1 MARTARVATTV
12 VVTLIAAL
20 LATGVAAADPCN
32 DITDVKCQV
41 DGDQDAG
48 GVTTTVTGQPG
59 GGTASGAPDKVDCPQ
74 CEYMV
79 APACQANDPTE
90 DASCVNSTSSCS
102 EPGAVRLRLYVRT
115 SPTENWQRRGTFCR
129 GPAADPGLPDL
140 GELVREEVRDLFD
153 RPAPSYQPVRGAIVN
168 LPTLFA
174 SGQPARY
181 EGEPHDLAGFTVQVF
196 ATATWEWTFEP
207 GVTRTFDQP
216 GGPYPNYSVAHTYE
230 DTGTYE
236 VELVTNWSAEYTV
249 NGEGPFPVPGGP
261 ITQTAE
267 LTVDVREARAVLVA
281 D

>member
-1 MARTARVATTV
+1 MRGGRLGLALVLVVLAVLVGAYPSTADGHQCNSSIDVECPSVA
-12 VVTLIAAL
+12 
-20 LATGVAAADPCN
+20 PN
-32 DITDVKCQV
+32 RP
-41 DGDQDAG
+41 DGG
-48 GVTTTVTGQPG
+48 TTTTSTTTTSGPG
-59 GGTASGAPDKVDCPQ
+59 NALPGEPTCPQ
-74 CEYMV
+74 CQYVFTPSCQGGPDES
-79 APACQANDPTE
+79 AACGNAT
-90 DASCVNSTSSCS
+90 TSCS
-102 EPGAVRLRLYVRT
+102 QPDEILMRVY
-115 SPTENWQRRGTFCR
+115 RRQPPNPDWELIGTVCR
-129 GPAADPGLPDL
+129 GPSNDRGGPSI
-140 GELVREEVRDLFD
+140 GELVRREVQDLFD
-153 RPAPSYQPVRGAIVN
+153 KPRPSYQPVRGAIVN